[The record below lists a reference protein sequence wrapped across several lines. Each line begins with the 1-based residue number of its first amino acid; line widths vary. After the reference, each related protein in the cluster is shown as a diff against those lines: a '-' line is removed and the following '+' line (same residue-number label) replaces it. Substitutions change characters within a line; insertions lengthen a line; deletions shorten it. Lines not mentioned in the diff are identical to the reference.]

1 VTADDVSADG
11 RRTLHDEGP
20 AFAEGARATPALSV
34 SVVVPAHQAAGEI
47 AACLSGIVAAGFGL
61 DEILVID
68 DGSRDGT
75 GAIALRMGVRVV
87 RNDAALRPARARNRG
102 VLETASDIV
111 VFVDADVVIHPGA
124 RARILDNF
132 MRDPALVA
140 LFGSYDDAPPNHSP
154 ISSYRNL
161 LHHYVHQRSAGK
173 AQTFWTGIGAV
184 RRRDFVAAGGFDS
197 AWESI
202 EDVELGLR
210 LTARGAHILLLPDLL
225 GKHLKQWTLAGMFR
239 TDLWGRAVPW
249 TRLMVLGRAGV
260 GSLNLSLAHR
270 VSAAMV
276 ALFALLLVLSLAS
289 PMFLWFALAALFA
302 FVWANAGFLGLLYRR
317 GGLTLLLSGIAFHA
331 VHYAAALLGYLK
343 VQVLERAAAPGQ
355 VLVERK

>member
-1 VTADDVSADG
+1 MM
-11 RRTLHDEGP
+11 
-20 AFAEGARATPALSV
+20 EGARNGRAKMAADPTLC
-34 SVVVPAHQAAGEI
+34 VVVPAHQAAAELP
-47 AACLSGIVAAGFGL
+47 ACLEGLVAAGFGL
-61 DEILVID
+61 DEILVVD

-75 GAIALRMGVRVV
+75 GDIARRMGMRVV
-87 RNDAALRPARARNRG
+87 RNEVALRPARARNRG
-102 VLETASDIV
+102 VEETGADII

-124 RARILDNF
+124 RARFLETFGGDH
-132 MRDPALVA
+132 ALVA
-140 LFGSYDDAPPNHSP
+140 LFGSYDDAPPNHSRV
-154 ISSYRNL
+154 SRYRNL

-197 AWESI
+197 AWENI

-210 LTARGAHILLLPDLL
+210 LTARGGHILLLPDLL
-225 GKHLKQWTLAGMFR
+225 GKHLKKWTLAGMFR

-249 TRLMVLGRAGV
+249 TRLMVLGRTGV
-260 GSLNLSLAHR
+260 GRLNLSLAHR

-276 ALFALLLVLSLAS
+276 ALFTLMLVMSLAV
-289 PMFLWFALAALFA
+289 PMFLWFAVVALSV
-302 FVWANAGFLGLLYRR
+302 FVAANAGFLSLLYRR
-317 GGLTLLLSGIAFHA
+317 GGATLMLSGIAFHA

-343 VQVLERAAAPGQ
+343 VQVLERAAVPGQ